1 MGDIYFLART
11 YSPNA
16 ASDIR
21 YRSFLSG
28 FKGETKISFV
38 YFIPD
43 ADRSKFTSPY
53 DNIDAIHLWENKCP
67 SNKILR
73 HLFFYYQL
81 LKFVIGLKND
91 DVVVDLA
98 CCEMLPI
105 LFLKKG
111 LKVYYEISEHPEI
124 SLYSTKLFAPS
135 VEKFCSQCK
144 RLTDLFVISNALKDY
159 FIEKGVDSERIHVIN
174 MTVDDSRFQSL
185 CKNEGKDRYIAYCGT
200 ASNNKDGVDQLI
212 RSFSIVS
219 KQYTDVKLYIIGKTP
234 NKNQAFSNG
243 NLVKEL
249 NLEEKVIFTGA
260 VPYTDVPQL
269 LMDAEILALDRPD
282 NKQAKYGFP
291 TKLGEYL
298 MTGNPVV
305 ITHVGDIPLFLTDN
319 ETALIAAPDN
329 EISFAEKLIWA
340 LENPAEAK
348 DIGIQGRQL
357 AMKCF
362 NGTIEGNKIMQII
375 KNQSNGTI

>member
-1 MGDIYFLART
+1 M
-11 YSPNA
+11 
-16 ASDIR
+16 
-21 YRSFLSG
+21 
-28 FKGETKISFV
+28 
-38 YFIPD
+38 
-43 ADRSKFTSPY
+43 
-53 DNIDAIHLWENKCP
+53 
-67 SNKILR
+67 
-73 HLFFYYQL
+73 
-81 LKFVIGLKND
+81 
-91 DVVVDLA
+91 
-98 CCEMLPI
+98 
-105 LFLKKG
+105 
-111 LKVYYEISEHPEI
+111 
-124 SLYSTKLFAPS
+124 
-135 VEKFCSQCK
+135 
-144 RLTDLFVISNALKDY
+144 
-159 FIEKGVDSERIHVIN
+159 
-174 MTVDDSRFQSL
+174 
-185 CKNEGKDRYIAYCGT
+185 
-200 ASNNKDGVDQLI
+200 
-212 RSFSIVS
+212 
-219 KQYTDVKLYIIGKTP
+219 YIIGKTP

-269 LMDAEILALDRPD
+269 LIDAEILALDRPD